1 MRLKGTLVSLLF
13 VYACLLLACDRSPL
27 DAMAAGGATGAGAN
41 GGSAP
46 TTSGSGGA
54 TGAGGGDFGVG
65 GSGDVVDAG
74 YDTRVLGDPTADPNC
89 GVSPASYQAYF
100 TEADL
105 EPLLV
110 RRWKRCIAP
119 QIAGEDIGVEF
130 TADGHY
136 YPLTSSPDGSVVRRT
151 GVDYEGTWKYF
162 PVGSTDPFFGGTTT
176 RAEMLLS
183 GVLTDAP
190 KFTNDPRQLRIT
202 FSPVLS
208 RYLPLDP

>member
-1 MRLKGTLVSLLF
+1 MRLEAALASSLL
-13 VYACLLLACDRSPL
+13 VCSGVLGACDRSL
-27 DAMAAGGATGAGAN
+27 LESTAAGGATGASAN
-41 GGSAP
+41 GGS
-46 TTSGSGGA
+46 GGGA
-54 TGAGGGDFGVG
+54 DQAAGGAVGAGGMG
-65 GSGDVVDAG
+65 GVVDAG
-74 YDTRVLGDPTADPNC
+74 SDTQVLGDPTADPNC
-89 GVSPASYQAYF
+89 SVSPASFQAYA
-100 TEADL
+100 TEAEL

-119 QIAGEDIGVEF
+119 QIPGEDIGVEF

-136 YPLTSSPDGSVVRRT
+136 YPLTNGPDGSVVRRT

-190 KFTNDPRQLRIT
+190 QFTNDPRQLRIT

-208 RYLPLDP
+208 KYLPLDP

>member
-1 MRLKGTLVSLLF
+1 MRFKAGLASSLLLSSG
-13 VYACLLLACDRSPL
+13 LLVACDRNPL
-27 DAMAAGGATGAGAN
+27 DPTDAGGTGGAGAS

-54 TGAGGGDFGVG
+54 TNTGGGGDLG
-65 GSGDVVDAG
+65 GDLVDAG
-74 YDTRVLGDPTADPNC
+74 YDTRVIGDPAADPNC
-89 GVSPASYQAYF
+89 SLSPASYQDYV

-105 EPLLV
+105 EALLV
-110 RRWKRCIAP
+110 RRWKRCVAP

-151 GVDYEGTWKYF
+151 GVDYEGTWQYF

>member
-1 MRLKGTLVSLLF
+1 MRFKVRLASSLLL
-13 VYACLLLACDRSPL
+13 YCGLLVACDRNPL
-27 DAMAAGGATGAGAN
+27 DPTGAGGAGAS
-41 GGSAP
+41 GGSGP
-46 TTSGSGGA
+46 TISGSGGA
-54 TGAGGGDFGVG
+54 NTGGGRDLGMG
-65 GSGDVVDAG
+65 GRGGVVDAG
-74 YDTRVLGDPTADPNC
+74 YDTRVLGDPGADPNC
-89 GVSPASYQAYF
+89 SVSPASYQDYV

-105 EPLLV
+105 EALLV
-110 RRWKRCIAP
+110 RRWKRCVAP

-136 YPLTSSPDGSVVRRT
+136 YPLTSSPDGVVVRRT
-151 GVDYEGTWKYF
+151 GVDYEGTWQYF